1 VTAQHRGFGD
11 ILGIALIAA
20 ALLLLLAKL
29 SFDRYDVDSN
39 KVPANQTAHNWV
51 GGAGAWSAN
60 LLFQVF
66 GAGAYILPILL
77 FLYGL
82 GCLFEFFAYLKRR
95 WPWAAV

>member
-1 VTAQHRGFGD
+1 MTAQHRGFGD

-20 ALLLLLAKL
+20 ALLLLLAQL